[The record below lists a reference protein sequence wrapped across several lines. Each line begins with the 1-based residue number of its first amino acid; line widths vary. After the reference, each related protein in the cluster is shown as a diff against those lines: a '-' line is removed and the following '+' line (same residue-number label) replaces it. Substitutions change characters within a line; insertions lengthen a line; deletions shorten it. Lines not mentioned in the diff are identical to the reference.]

1 MSPIVL
7 EDTVNGS
14 LVSVPPTH
22 ELASLL
28 QDELASATGL
38 AARWAADRVQGNR
51 HGLSLWSVPFVT
63 EAGSKGFFT
72 LCWSA
77 NLQTQLSAKLGAAAA
92 RPEFMGSLLRAVVG
106 RWANQL
112 ALQGQSAVRLLPS
125 PDSICAPEAEEKP
138 SYRSHAALLIDGHV
152 LELNFL
158 LEQAQA

>member
-1 MSPIVL
+1 MSPIVV
-7 EDTVNGS
+7 EDAVRGS
-14 LVSVPPTH
+14 LVSVPSTH

-63 EAGSKGFFT
+63 EGGSKGCFT

-77 NLQTQLSAKLGAAAA
+77 DLQAQLSAKLGAAAA

-112 ALQGQSAVRLLPS
+112 ALQGQSTVRLLPS
-125 PDSICAPEAEEKP
+125 PDAVCVPGAEDQP
-138 SYRSHAALLIDGHV
+138 AYRSHAALLIDSHV
-152 LELNFL
+152 LELNFM
-158 LEQAQA
+158 LEQSQA